1 MYINNCIHYD
11 NFLIENYVRIVYQSH
26 KMRYTKLK
34 IQNSF
39 TEESIVTETNETS
52 DEDEK
57 EIQNEQTNDS
67 EVEGNAK
74 EEAVIAPA
82 VETSSEPARGLGLY

>member
-1 MYINNCIHYD
+1 MCELCFN
-11 NFLIENYVRIVYQSH
+11 LI
-26 KMRYTKLK
+26 TFK
-34 IQNSF
+34 IQKPF

-67 EVEGNAK
+67 EVDGNAK
-74 EEAVIAPA
+74 EEAAIAPA
-82 VETSSEPARGLGLY
+82 VETSSEPARGLGLF